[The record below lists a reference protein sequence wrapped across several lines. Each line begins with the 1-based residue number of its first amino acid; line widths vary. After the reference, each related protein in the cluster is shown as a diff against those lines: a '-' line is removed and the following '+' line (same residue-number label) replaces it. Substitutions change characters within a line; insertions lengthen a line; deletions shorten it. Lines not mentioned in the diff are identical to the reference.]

1 MTRRTLKEIELDLVI
16 QKEQQSLFRYACY
29 KIGDTED
36 AADILQDYFFRIY
49 SKPINMLS
57 IDKLQSYLY
66 RSVSNAC
73 NTYYR
78 LKTHKNFIPIEKLKD
93 ISDEPDD
100 DFSEEYLRISKILS
114 HIPKEQAEVIRL
126 RIICEKS
133 FVEIAKIL
141 LIPVTT
147 VKSRFKYGID
157 KIRSD
162 FFNSSDV

>member
-1 MTRRTLKEIELDLVI
+1 MTKRTLKEIELDLII
-16 QKEQQSLFRYACY
+16 QKEQQGLFRYACY
-29 KIGDTED
+29 KIGNTED
-36 AADILQDYFFRIY
+36 AADILQDVFLRIY
-49 SKPINMLS
+49 SKPIDLLS

-78 LKTHKNFIPIEKLKD
+78 SGMNKNFIPLEELND
-93 ISDEPDD
+93 ITDEPDD

-114 HIPKEQAEVIRL
+114 QIPEEQAEVIRL
-126 RIICEKS
+126 RTICEKS

-141 LIPVTT
+141 LLPVTT

-157 KIRSD
+157 KIRND
-162 FFNSSDV
+162 FFV